1 MSAIRALR
9 QLSLPFSRT
18 LVSRAVTRSVVA
30 RSALAARA
38 APVSASRAFSVS
50 ARRMGEGASDVA
62 LAQKLEEELKYESE
76 AATPGEPDFL
86 KAFKAQGTWM
96 IDDTP
101 GSDEV
106 TLTRKFGNEDIRL
119 IFSIAD
125 IQTEQEPEF
134 EEGVEGEEATAEAEE
149 SDIPLHSF
157 PIRCS
162 FSFTKST
169 APGAL
174 TIDAMCQ
181 EGTFVIDNI
190 SYYNDAKVGT
200 ELTAEADWKRRGYYL
215 GPQFDTLD
223 ISLQDEFDKF
233 LQERGINQ
241 SLAYFVPEYAE
252 YKEQRE
258 YVSWLKSVKEFV
270 EA

>member
-9 QLSLPFSRT
+9 QLSFTSSR
-18 LVSRAVTRSVVA
+18 
-30 RSALAARA
+30 ALAARSATRTA
-38 APVSASRAFSVS
+38 ARSMLAARVAPAVASRAFSVS
-50 ARRMGEGASDVA
+50 ARRLGEGASDVA
-62 LAQKLEEELKYESE
+62 LAQRLGEELKYENE
-76 AATPGEPDFL
+76 AAAPAEPEFL
-86 KAFKAQGTWM
+86 KAFKAQGTWA
-96 IDDTP
+96 IEDTA
-101 GSDEV
+101 GMDEV
-106 TLTRKFGNEDIRL
+106 TLIRKFGNEDIRL

-125 IQTEQEPEF
+125 IQSEQEPEF
-134 EEGVEGEEATAEAEE
+134 EEGEEAAENEE
-149 SDIPLHSF
+149 SEAPLHSY

-162 FSFTKST
+162 FSFTKAGAS
-169 APGAL
+169 GAL

-223 ISLQDEFDKF
+223 VSLQDEFDKF

-241 SLAYFVPEYAE
+241 TLAYFVPEYAE
-252 YKEQRE
+252 HKEQKE
-258 YVSWLKSVKEFV
+258 YVSWLKNVKDFV